1 MLHSGAYGLE
11 SLQANQAKSI
21 IKTGGWIVIR
31 QRVNLGGVDLP
42 KRDRQQC
49 LRAKLKNLSDWVT
62 EVLLLRNVWNGRG
75 TDLRVYYVEK

>member
-11 SLQANQAKSI
+11 SLQENQAKSI

-42 KRDRQQC
+42 KKGSAAMPPC
-49 LRAKLKNLSDWVT
+49 
-62 EVLLLRNVWNGRG
+62 
-75 TDLRVYYVEK
+75 

>member
-31 QRVNLGGVDLP
+31 QRVNLGGVDL
-42 KRDRQQC
+42 
-49 LRAKLKNLSDWVT
+49 LKKGLAAMPPC
-62 EVLLLRNVWNGRG
+62 
-75 TDLRVYYVEK
+75 